1 MRYNI
6 AAMLAN
12 RSTSKT
18 EPSTL
23 KTHIVD
29 GSCLRSELST
39 LKTYIVDGS
48 IEYSRTFHANP
59 PFSWKV
65 QFPGANPPR

>member
-23 KTHIVD
+23 KTHIMD
-29 GSCLRSELST
+29 GSCLRSEPST
-39 LKTYIVDGS
+39 PEADIMEGS
-48 IEYSRTFHANP
+48 PALNP
-59 PFSWKV
+59 HITHGRENDFV
-65 QFPGANPPR
+65 QNTARV